1 MLLQSHYIPVAAKT
15 HPKQGRNRMSREDGG
30 NRTDV
35 HLAFNQN
42 NSFPATFFLL
52 ASVKKMAWQDQWS
65 QRVGV

>member
-1 MLLQSHYIPVAAKT
+1 LR
-15 HPKQGRNRMSREDGG
+15 KQPLKKKGLRKQ
-30 NRTDV
+30 NRTEV
-35 HLAFNQN
+35 HLAFNEK